1 MVNEKLDNKK
11 KLNQETEKTE
21 ILPEKK
27 YHLMKIEV

>member
-1 MVNEKLDNKK
+1 MVNEKLDNEK

-27 YHLMKIEV
+27 LSFNED